1 MAATVFVICSK
12 RVWEVK
18 ILYVTTIGGTMGFF
32 KNFIKE
38 LLEHGNRVDIACNNE
53 DSEVPEYYRDWGCSI
68 YRLPCSRKPFD
79 KGNIA
84 AIKKLRELAGAR
96 GYDIVHCHTPVAAFC
111 TRVACIGV
119 RRQGTKVFYT
129 AHGFH
134 FYTGAPLKNWLA
146 YYPVEWL
153 CSWWTDV
160 LVTINRED
168 YKRAKKHFHAK
179 KVAYVPGVGIDTGK
193 FQNGFCDRQKKRQ
206 GLGLKDTDIMLL
218 SVGELCERKNHEIVI
233 RAIAEL
239 NNPNVKYFI
248 CGQGNLEAYL
258 SRLASESGLSG
269 QVELLG
275 FRNDIS
281 ELCQAADLFV
291 FPSLQEGLP
300 VALMEAAACKTPVVC
315 SRIRGNIELVP
326 EPHLLFD
333 PHNAGELKGILDNLT
348 QKCAGKIADS
358 LLESVDNHYKCLQ
371 KFDLEEVGR
380 KLGELYEVQG
390 GYKRLE
396 VFITRKRIE
405 TELMIPDNSVI
416 LFSVGELNE
425 NKNHKVIVEALGL
438 IKKQR
443 PDLYR
448 RLYYL
453 IAGEGRNREV
463 IEDIALKKGVGS
475 HVRLLG
481 FVGQIEEIMRAVD
494 IFLLPSRREGLNV
507 SLMEA
512 MASGLPCIVS
522 DIRGNRDL
530 IRNRRGGR
538 RVASEDVWG
547 WKKAITELSLNR
559 NNMGR
564 NNIKTVSGFLF
575 EVVNK
580 RVNELYADEE
590 Y

>member
-1 MAATVFVICSK
+1 
-12 RVWEVK
+12 
-18 ILYVTTIGGTMGFF
+18 
-32 KNFIKE
+32 
-38 LLEHGNRVDIACNNE
+38 
-53 DSEVPEYYRDWGCSI
+53 
-68 YRLPCSRKPFD
+68 
-79 KGNIA
+79 
-84 AIKKLRELAGAR
+84 
-96 GYDIVHCHTPVAAFC
+96 
-111 TRVACIGV
+111 
-119 RRQGTKVFYT
+119 
-129 AHGFH
+129 
-134 FYTGAPLKNWLA
+134 
-146 YYPVEWL
+146 
-153 CSWWTDV
+153 
-160 LVTINRED
+160 
-168 YKRAKKHFHAK
+168 
-179 KVAYVPGVGIDTGK
+179 
-193 FQNGFCDRQKKRQ
+193 
-206 GLGLKDTDIMLL
+206 
-218 SVGELCERKNHEIVI
+218 
-233 RAIAEL
+233 
-239 NNPNVKYFI
+239 
-248 CGQGNLEAYL
+248 
-258 SRLASESGLSG
+258 
-269 QVELLG
+269 
-275 FRNDIS
+275 
-281 ELCQAADLFV
+281 
-291 FPSLQEGLP
+291 
-300 VALMEAAACKTPVVC
+300 
-315 SRIRGNIELVP
+315 
-326 EPHLLFD
+326 
-333 PHNAGELKGILDNLT
+333 
-348 QKCAGKIADS
+348 
-358 LLESVDNHYKCLQ
+358 
-371 KFDLEEVGR
+371 
-380 KLGELYEVQG
+380 
-390 GYKRLE
+390 
-396 VFITRKRIE
+396 
-405 TELMIPDNSVI
+405 MIPDNSVI